1 MHLEFFAAVT
11 PYVGKEK
18 VLVRVENG
26 SVRKCEADSHEW
38 LLTPWPQKLHFCR
51 GNQECNSKERHNTG
65 DTIRFEPLEK

>member
-1 MHLEFFAAVT
+1 MKSMEFFILHLEFFAAVT

-38 LLTPWPQKLHFCR
+38 LLTPWPQKLHFCTQADHSVEL
-51 GNQECNSKERHNTG
+51 N
-65 DTIRFEPLEK
+65 